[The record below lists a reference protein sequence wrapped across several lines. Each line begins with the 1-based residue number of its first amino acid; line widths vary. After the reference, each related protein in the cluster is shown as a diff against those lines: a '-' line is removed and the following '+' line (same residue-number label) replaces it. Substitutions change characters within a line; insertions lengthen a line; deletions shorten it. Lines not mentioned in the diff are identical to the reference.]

1 MTSIGW
7 QLGRAAES
15 LVGTA
20 FRLHGRDP
28 AFGIDCVGVLTRSLQ
43 ICGLPVPTGIR
54 YGLRNATID
63 RPVAQFCAAG
73 FASVAADHPRSGD
86 VLLAI
91 VGPAQFHV
99 LMMGTGSHF
108 IHAHAGMRRVV
119 AMSAPLGWPI
129 AGQWRFNGHRIKE
142 R

>member
-1 MTSIGW
+1 MTSMGW
-7 QLGRAAES
+7 RLGRAAES

-28 AFGIDCVGVLTRSLQ
+28 AFGIDCVGVLTHSLQ
-43 ICGLPVPTGIR
+43 ICGLPVPTGIY

-73 FASVAADHPRSGD
+73 FAPVAADQPRSGD

-99 LMMGTGSHF
+99 LMMGTGNQF
-108 IHAHAGMRRVV
+108 IHAHARTKRVV
-119 AMSAPLGWPI
+119 ATPAPLGWPI
-129 AGQWRFNGHRIKE
+129 AGQWRLNDDRIGE